1 MLLVSFR
8 SQILPL
14 ENIGEGALCANN
26 YRLGCILLDNGIAHR
41 VYSYD
46 FLVFVSIRY
55 RAYLITSGS
64 TLFQVIPASSSSFKM
79 VPARSSLFLD
89 LVSAFSM
96 AASDIISSFVYMLSV
111 KPLSANPTKWLNKL
125 KQM

>member
-1 MLLVSFR
+1 M
-8 SQILPL
+8 
-14 ENIGEGALCANN
+14 
-26 YRLGCILLDNGIAHR
+26 DNGIAHR

-55 RAYLITSGS
+55 RAHFITSGS
-64 TLFQVIPASSSSFKM
+64 TLFQVIPDSSSSFKM

-125 KQM
+125 KKLQKLVKEGTLDLLYPGFF